1 LHRAATLLEYPTPA
15 ERGAAHKKIGGT
27 PVGERFLLPG
37 TAPFKL
43 PSGTPILLADT
54 PPTATFSFNPDGSF
68 RAQGSVDLH
77 ARSLLRGRV
86 STRPD
91 GRLEL
96 RPTTPGGFPTSFLP
110 DLEARV
116 KGRLPGA
123 LRLQLGVW
131 SGQTPPPSLA
141 SVALLSHPQAAAL
154 AAHPRLKGLIGPVI
168 GPNLFTVDAA
178 NVDAVRRELDR
189 LGLSPTT
196 NLTVPGNSS
205 AELTIMDDT
214 RQKRAFLERAIEAG
228 QRVLVQ
234 YNVEKYVGWSGN
246 PTAGRSV
253 LEELE
258 PLSIERGSGSTPYL
272 NAHLV
277 GEPGKGR
284 AAQATKERHIRI
296 QYITGM
302 ALR

>member
-1 LHRAATLLEYPTPA
+1 
-15 ERGAAHKKIGGT
+15 
-27 PVGERFLLPG
+27 
-37 TAPFKL
+37 
-43 PSGTPILLADT
+43 
-54 PPTATFSFNPDGSF
+54 
-68 RAQGSVDLH
+68 
-77 ARSLLRGRV
+77 
-86 STRPD
+86 
-91 GRLEL
+91 
-96 RPTTPGGFPTSFLP
+96 
-110 DLEARV
+110 
-116 KGRLPGA
+116 
-123 LRLQLGVW
+123 QLGVW

-178 NVDAVRRELDR
+178 NVDAVRRALDT

-196 NLTVPGNSS
+196 DLTVPENRS

-234 YNVEKYVGWSGN
+234 YNVEKYVGWSGQ
-246 PTAGRSV
+246 PSAGRSV

-258 PLSIERGSGSTPYL
+258 PLSIERGSGNTPYL
-272 NAHLV
+272 NARLV

-284 AAQATKERHIRI
+284 GAQTSRERHIRI
-296 QYITGM
+296 QYVTGM